1 MIAITTEPT
10 IGLARSVSVPC
21 EANACIYLHRNNPNM
36 VFPGSQA
43 LAARLS
49 FLIFFFQAKE
59 LIQQLSR

>member
-49 FLIFFFQAKE
+49 FLIFFF
-59 LIQQLSR
+59 S